1 MKAEQELDLTAGKL
15 WWEAALS
22 ELLPALSAV
31 GNLEVTS
38 KFQNSNTQTK
48 WKTLMSQFN
57 ARFRYFI
64 NVLTYLKT
72 SAAGPYSP
80 RSSSGAMYLGS
91 PSCMSSFTFP
101 SPASPVVCFSS
112 RSSPKSPSLRR
123 PEEVMR
129 TLAGFKSKCTK
140 PWECKCSSADR
151 RSHR

>member
-1 MKAEQELDLTAGKL
+1 MVNSPGRQPCLSCCQPSPPLGTSMLQASSRIVTPKL
-15 WWEAALS
+15 NEKHLCIRVNVINK
-22 ELLPALSAV
+22 LCI
-31 GNLEVTS
+31 
-38 KFQNSNTQTK
+38 
-48 WKTLMSQFN
+48 
-57 ARFRYFI
+57 FRYFI
-64 NVLTYLKT
+64 NFLTYLKT

-101 SPASPVVCFSS
+101 STTSPVVCFSS

-123 PEEVMR
+123 PEEVIR

-140 PWECKCSSADR
+140 PRECKCSSADS